1 MIQQTEFCK
10 CDIFFLILRQPGK
23 VGLNF
28 GFEVVKELFNGRE
41 NIVGKKIVNLDSVKK
56 AINDEDVTDDTLPY
70 AGYKVWSLYFFFSF
84 NYLRFSLMREF
95 DRYS

>member
-1 MIQQTEFCK
+1 M
-10 CDIFFLILRQPGK
+10 LISFWFLRQPGK

-56 AINDEDVTDDTLPY
+56 AINDEDDSDYTLPY
-70 AGYKVWSLYFFFSF
+70 AGYKVWIMCFLFLSIISDFLYYEKSWHTDIADQ
-84 NYLRFSLMREF
+84 L
-95 DRYS
+95 

>member
-1 MIQQTEFCK
+1 MT
-10 CDIFFLILRQPGK
+10 FFFWFLRQPGK

-56 AINDEDVTDDTLPY
+56 AINDEDVSDDTLPY
-70 AGYKVWSLYFFFSF
+70 AGYKTHLEESYAGDLFLAFRCPASQPSEGLCLKLPY
-84 NYLRFSLMREF
+84 E
-95 DRYS
+95 